1 MKHRN
6 QVLDFS
12 SLAIIALLLVSAGCQ
27 KLKAR
32 DELNKGVAAFKAMQ
46 YPTAVEHF
54 KVAIEQDPTMVNAR
68 LYLATAYANQ
78 YVPGA
83 DSESNTAVGEQAIAE
98 FQKVLQDDPSNVGSI
113 SGIASLYFQ
122 MKKFDD
128 AKEFYKKHIALEPN
142 NAEAYYSIGVID
154 WTQTYQPRMELK
166 KKLNLRPDEPIKDAK
181 ERAALA
187 EKNMPLVEEGTQM
200 LEKAMAAR
208 ADYDDAMAYLN
219 LLYREKAD
227 LVSDAAEREELLK
240 TADDWV
246 NKSLDIKKKK
256 SAQESSGQVTG

>member
-1 MKHRN
+1 MKHSNR
-6 QVLDFS
+6 VLQFS
-12 SLAIIALLLVSAGCQ
+12 SLAIVALLLVSTGCQ

-32 DELNKGVAAFKAMQ
+32 DELNKGVNAFKQLQ
-46 YPTAVEHF
+46 YPAAVEHF
-54 KVAIEQDPTMVNAR
+54 KLAIEHDPTMVNAR

-83 DSESNTAVGEQAIAE
+83 DSESNTQVGEQAITE
-98 FQKVLQDDPSNVGSI
+98 FQKVLVGDANNTGSI

-128 AKEFYKKHIALEPN
+128 AKEWYKRHVALDPT
-142 NAEAYYSIGVID
+142 NAEAFYSIGVIN

-187 EKNMPLVEEGTQM
+187 EKNMPLVEEGIQM
-200 LEKAMAAR
+200 LDKAMAAR
-208 ADYDDAMAYLN
+208 AEYDDAMAYQN
-219 LLYREKAD
+219 LLYRERAD
-227 LVSDAAEREELLK
+227 IVESAAEREDLLNR
-240 TADDWV
+240 ADEMV
-246 NKSLDIKKKK
+246 EQSLAIKKKRA
-256 SAQESSGQVTG
+256 STETAGQVVN